1 MAGKERIKLTLQ
13 NMSTVVESNEPCLQG
28 SSPLSLSSLFSLE
41 TSTATVKAFVG
52 GIALTRLTRYFS
64 FLFCFVSYFCVSFLL
79 QEILFSVVVSFVV
92 RIYFSTN
99 LV

>member
-52 GIALTRLTRYFS
+52 GIALLGTS
-64 FLFCFVSYFCVSFLL
+64 VFCFVLYLTFVSVFFCRRFYFL
-79 QEILFSVVVSFVV
+79 
-92 RIYFSTN
+92 
-99 LV
+99 